1 VVILPNVLNPAL
13 KNSSGPVI
21 GCAIL
26 CAVSSFGRQLGFW
39 LFLLSGGIL
48 VHGFDPETDGIQG
61 IKDLVRKR
69 FPEVSQLQT
78 AELVIWLNDPNRPQ
92 PVLLDVREVKEFD
105 VSHLPGAT
113 NVKPNAKAADL
124 KAIIATGQPVV
135 VYCSVGYRSSALA
148 QRLAKIGLTNV
159 FNLEGS
165 IFQWANEGRPLV
177 KNEPAEPAEKVHPYN
192 KRYGVLLK
200 PALRSED

>member
-1 VVILPNVLNPAL
+1 MA
-13 KNSSGPVI
+13 SGI
-21 GCAIL
+21 GCVIIRAMNT
-26 CAVSSFGRQLGFW
+26 VGQRLGFW
-39 LFLLSGGIL
+39 LFLLSGGFW
-48 VHGFDPETDGIQG
+48 VHGFDPQTDGMQG

-78 AELVIWLNDPNRPQ
+78 AELAEWLSDTNRPK
-92 PVLLDVREVKEFD
+92 PVLLDVREVEEFE
-105 VSHLPGAT
+105 VSHLAGAKNVNPDAKVGDIKAMIAT
-113 NVKPNAKAADL
+113 NR
-124 KAIIATGQPVV
+124 PVV

-148 QRLAKIGLTNV
+148 RRLAKGGLTNV

-177 KNEPAEPAEKVHPYN
+177 KSEPAEPAEKVHPYN

-200 PALRSED
+200 PALRAED